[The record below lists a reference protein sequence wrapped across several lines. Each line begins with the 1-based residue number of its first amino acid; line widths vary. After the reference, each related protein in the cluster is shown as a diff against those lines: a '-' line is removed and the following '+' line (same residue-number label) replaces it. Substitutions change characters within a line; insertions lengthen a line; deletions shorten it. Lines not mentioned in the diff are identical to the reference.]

1 MKVLNRRCAGL
12 DVHKDEVVACV
23 RLAMRGKANHEVR
36 RFATTTRGL
45 LELADWL
52 EASGVTHAAMEA
64 TGVYCWGGRPPTASM
79 CQNEVVS
86 DLIWINDLKQRSR
99 P

>member
-23 RLAMRGKANHEVR
+23 RLAMRHKLSHEVR

-52 EASGVTHAAMEA
+52 EASGVTQVAMEA
-64 TGVYCWGGRPPTASM
+64 TGLEACLAHVGGAFPACSGECCACP
-79 CQNEVVS
+79 
-86 DLIWINDLKQRSR
+86 QRSWAEK
-99 P
+99 

>member
-23 RLAMRGKANHEVR
+23 RLAMRNKLSHEVR

-45 LELADWL
+45 LELADGWRRR
-52 EASGVTHAAMEA
+52 V
-64 TGVYCWGGRPPTASM
+64 
-79 CQNEVVS
+79 
-86 DLIWINDLKQRSR
+86 
-99 P
+99 

>member
-23 RLAMRGKANHEVR
+23 RLAGQGEASHALQ

-52 EASGVTHAAMEA
+52 EASEVTQVAMEA
-64 TGVYCWGGRPPTASM
+64 TGRNSLLHVKSPFRNSRRFT
-79 CQNEVVS
+79 
-86 DLIWINDLKQRSR
+86 RSAI
-99 P
+99 